1 MNPLYQ
7 KYQPNPSHE
16 RRAVITFLVVGIVV
30 GLVIGKLWTKA
41 EASYAPAQHIG
52 SSTTTGFVI
61 GIGQLPPPEIA
72 TQDVEF
78 KLFWDAWSIIKDRYY
93 QQPVTDKTLFYGAMK
108 GMTEAMG
115 DPYTDFFEPKG
126 AEEFQQALS
135 GKFYGIG
142 AEIGIKDDI
151 ITVVAPLPDTPADKA
166 GLKAGDLIAKINGN
180 DTKGFSVEQAVSMI
194 RGDKGTKVTLT
205 LFRPST
211 KKTFDVD
218 IIRDEIQVKSV
229 SLKWVDGKKIAI
241 ITVTNF
247 NADTK
252 DNFDKAV
259 DDAVRGDAKGVILDL
274 RNDPGGF
281 LDTAVYMAGEWVGD
295 NIVVKERKQGQIF
308 EELRGTGKKRLA
320 GIPTVVLVNGGS
332 ASASEIVTGALQD
345 YKVATVVG
353 TKTFGKGS
361 VQDYV
366 NLKDGSAIKITIAE
380 WLTPNERTINK
391 TGLQPDVTID
401 LTNDDYEKQRDP
413 QLDRAVGILTGEA
426 PASEATSTQAKP

>member
-7 KYQPNPSHE
+7 KYQQPKTE
-16 RRAVITFLVVGIVV
+16 RRAVIVFLVVGIVV
-30 GLVIGKLWTKA
+30 GMLAGRAWTKA
-41 EASYAPAQHIG
+41 ESPAAGQHIG
-52 SSTTTGFVI
+52 SSTTTGFVL
-61 GIGQLPPPEIA
+61 GIGQAPPA
-72 TQDVEF
+72 GVANQDVEF
-78 KLFWDAWSIIKDRYY
+78 KEFWDAWNIIKDRYY
-93 QQPVTDKTLFYGAMK
+93 QQPISDKTLFYGALK

-115 DPYTDFFEPKG
+115 DPYTDFFEPQG
-126 AEEFQQALS
+126 AEDFQNALS

-142 AEIGIKDDI
+142 AEIGLKDGA

-166 GLKAGDLIAKINGN
+166 GIKAGDMIAKIDGTETTNF
-180 DTKGFSVEQAVSMI
+180 TTEQAVSMI

-205 LFRPST
+205 IYRPST
-211 KKTFDVD
+211 KKTFDLD

-229 SLKWVDGKKIAI
+229 NLKWVEGKNIAI

-247 NADTK
+247 NTDTK
-252 DNFDKAV
+252 DLFDKAV
-259 DDAVRGDAKGVILDL
+259 DEAVRKDAKGVILDL

-295 NIVVKERKQGQIF
+295 SVVVKERKAGKIF
-308 EELRGTGKKRLA
+308 EELHGTGKKRLA
-320 GIPTVVLVNGGS
+320 GLPTVVLVNGGS

-345 YKVATVVG
+345 YKAATVVG

-391 TGLQPDVTID
+391 TGLQPDVTVD
-401 LTNDDYEKQRDP
+401 MTNDDYEKLRDP

-426 PASEATSTQAKP
+426 PATSTTSTQAKP